1 MQSNNDFLLNNL
13 YIDIYMDYYNK
24 YIKYKTKY
32 LELKYDNNQYG
43 GDVVPCNKAYK
54 SLLNTCWAVALQMI
68 LSFGDLTSSELNEVM
83 KTFKHS
89 DNTVD
94 EIIKNIDAFIDN
106 KIDTIRK
113 NLKLYDFL
121 PEYIFDEP
129 KVTFLKTMLKKFI
142 YRYYSKVFEFNLT
155 TKPPEITDD
164 KQNPERCELAIV
176 QNYRQLFDYYIIK
189 YQLSKNTTMSI
200 LDSYLFCN
208 LISIFFLN
216 YKVSFK
222 TYYDNFNLIKFDD
235 DTDLGIL
242 IMIKKHICCLFIC
255 NGITRFYNDNDKKI
269 YNCDWKTILAK
280 STNDLYVDRNGCL
293 IVIND
298 INAYTGNKTKVSKVL
313 YLTVIS
319 KYIDIDTT
327 VDSDIKR
334 ALTLTDIDNINEP
347 SIQTTLGYM
356 FYDYKKYTD
365 AFKFLTRAINQNYT
379 HAGLKLADM
388 WYNQPI
394 TKKFT
399 ITDKFRKVRTLLNRC
414 ISLGNIE
421 AMIQLGK
428 IYEDGNIVH
437 KNVINAFTLYNTAIK
452 NGDTSLYAKIGDMY
466 KDGIGVKQNLLRA
479 FNLYNKALENGD
491 KSVHV
496 KIEDMYKNGIDV
508 TQLNKHIC
516 IPNQEGIYKT
526 LINCNKDKL
535 DYVKLGNMYENGDGV
550 KKDYNK
556 AFNYYMEGLKNGDNN
571 AHFYLGN
578 MYENGLGI
586 TADPTEAYGQYNN
599 ATQTNAMA
607 HAKLGNM
614 LENGRGV
621 EKNLT
626 RAVKQ
631 YKLGINK
638 GDKTAYAML
647 ANMYE
652 KSDAPDDVT
661 VYVMLGDQYDKG
673 DNIPQ
678 DKEKAVKFYAK
689 AKQLEYA
696 P

>member
-1 MQSNNDFLLNNL
+1 
-13 YIDIYMDYYNK
+13 MDYYNK

-32 LELKYDNNQYG
+32 LELKYNQYG
-43 GDVVPCNKAYK
+43 GDPVPCNRAYK
-54 SLLNTCWAVALQMI
+54 SVLNTCWAVALQMI
-68 LSFGDLTSSELNEVM
+68 LSFGDLTSSDLNEVM
-83 KTFKHS
+83 KTFKDS
-89 DNTVD
+89 DITVD
-94 EIIKNIDAFIDN
+94 KIIKRIDAFITTQ
-106 KIDTIRK
+106 IDIIRK
-113 NLKLYDFL
+113 NLQLYDFI

-129 KVTFLKTMLKKFI
+129 KVKFLKNMLKKFI
-142 YRYYSKVFEFNLT
+142 DRYYSKVFEFNLT
-155 TKPPEITDD
+155 TKPPDIKDD
-164 KQNPERCELAIV
+164 KKNSERCELVIL
-176 QNYRQLFDYYIIK
+176 QNYRQLFDYNIIK
-189 YQLSKNTTMSI
+189 YQLFKNTTMSI
-200 LDSYLFCN
+200 LNSYLFCN

-222 TYYDNFNLIKFDD
+222 TYYDNFNLIKFEN

-242 IMIKKHICCLFIC
+242 IMIQKHICCLFIC
-255 NGITRFYNDNDKKI
+255 GGITRFYNDNDKKI
-269 YNCDWKTILAK
+269 YDCDWKTVLAK

-293 IVIND
+293 IVINN
-298 INAYTGNKTKVSKVL
+298 IESYTGDKTTVSKVL

-319 KYIDIDTT
+319 KYKDVDTT

-334 ALTLTDIDNINEP
+334 ALTLTDIDNIKEP

-356 FYDYKKYTD
+356 FYDYKKYIN
-365 AFKFLTRAINQNYT
+365 AFNFLTRAINQNYT

-388 WYNQPI
+388 WYNRPI
-394 TKKFT
+394 TDTFTIAKKFE
-399 ITDKFRKVRTLLNRC
+399 KVRPLLDKC

-421 AMIQLGK
+421 AMKKLGK
-428 IYEDGNIVH
+428 IYEDGKIVT
-437 KNVINAFTLYNTAIK
+437 KDVISAFKLYIKAIK

-466 KDGIGVKQNLLRA
+466 KDGIGVKPDVTSA
-479 FNLYNKALENGD
+479 FKLYNKALENGD
-491 KSVHV
+491 TSVHV
-496 KIEDMYKNGIDV
+496 KIEDMYKNGIGV

-599 ATQTNAMA
+599 AIGINAMA

-631 YKLGINK
+631 YKLGIQR

-652 KSDAPDDVT
+652 KSDAPVDVD
-661 VYVMLGDQYDKG
+661 VYVMLGKQYNTG
-673 DNIPQ
+673 INIQQ
-678 DKEKAVKFYAK
+678 DKKNAAKFYTK
-689 AKQLEYA
+689 AAQLKDT
-696 P
+696 PG